1 MNLSTNVSIP
11 AHNFWVNKIGKALR
25 SPMGMLLTGTILLLW
40 GGGNLKAQNRK
51 GQAPQKPNVVFILVD
66 DLGLKDLSCTG
77 SKFYET
83 PNVDRIAN
91 EGTVFSQGYA
101 CSGVCSPSRASIM
114 TGKFTA
120 RHGITDWIG
129 AKSGTDWRTEKR
141 FSKLLPAPYIHE
153 LPKAD
158 AILPEVMKANGYKTF
173 FAGKWHLGEKGS
185 YPEDHGFDLN
195 KGGWEVGSP
204 KGGYFSPWENPSL
217 PNVKDGE
224 NLEMRLAKETSAFIE
239 QQKDT
244 PFFAFLSFYAVHGPI
259 QTNEAKWKKYRD
271 KAEKNGLAKNGYVME
286 KDLPIRQVQDNPVYG
301 GLVES
306 MDDAVGEVLNTL
318 KRLNLEEN
326 TIIIFTS
333 DNGGVSS
340 GDAFSTSNLPLR
352 GGKGYQWE
360 GGIREPYF
368 IKIPWLKKQVKQID
382 FPATGADFFPTLLDF
397 ANIPLLPKQHIDGV
411 SLKPLFEGKGLKDRE
426 LYWHYPHYGNQG
438 GQPNSTIRDKNW
450 KLIHYWEDGH
460 DELYDLAKDPY
471 EQTDLAPKKPKETQ
485 RLNAKLLNWLKSVNA
500 NYPVPDPEFNL
511 ELANKKHQNNVEV
524 LMPKLEN
531 ERLDFLRMDYKPNK
545 NWWKS
550 KTTKD

>member
-1 MNLSTNVSIP
+1 
-11 AHNFWVNKIGKALR
+11 
-25 SPMGMLLTGTILLLW
+25 MLKNSILLFTLAV
-40 GGGNLKAQNRK
+40 LLDFIPQVKAQNSN
-51 GQAPQKPNVVFILVD
+51 ASIPQKPNVVFILVD

-83 PNVDRIAN
+83 PNVDRIAQ
-91 EGTVFSQGYA
+91 EGTVFTQGYA
-101 CSGVCSPSRASIM
+101 CSAVCSPSRASIM
-114 TGKFTA
+114 TGQFTA

-129 AKSGTDWRTEKR
+129 AKSGTVWRTENR
-141 FSKLLPAPYIHE
+141 FNKLLPAEYTQE
-153 LPKAD
+153 LPKA
-158 AILPEVMKANGYKTF
+158 ALLLPEVMKANGYKTF

-185 YPEDHGFDLN
+185 YPEDHGFDIN

-217 PNVKDGE
+217 PNLKDGE

-239 QQKDT
+239 QQKGT

-259 QTNEAKWKKYRD
+259 QTTEAKWKKYRD
-271 KAEKNGLAKNGYVME
+271 KAEKNGLAQNGYVME

-368 IKIPWLKKQVKQID
+368 IKIPWLKKSVKQID

-397 ANIPLLPKQHIDGV
+397 AHIPLLPKQHMDGV
-411 SLKPLFEGKGLKDRE
+411 SLKPLFEGKILKDRE

-438 GQPNSTIRDKNW
+438 GQPNATIRYNNW

-471 EQTDLAPKKPKETQ
+471 EQTDLASKNLKETQ
-485 RLNAKLLNWLKSVNA
+485 RLNTKLLNWLKSVNA
-500 NYPVPDPEFNL
+500 KYPVSDPEFNV
-511 ELANKKHQNNVEV
+511 ELAHKKHQNNVEV
-524 LMPKLEN
+524 LMPKLEQ
-531 ERLDFLRMDYKPNK
+531 ERFNFLRTDYKPNA